1 MSNTNNIY
9 ERRSSLSSLS
19 APSLVGEEKR
29 TIEGLAIVYDE
40 ESEVMYDWW
49 EGRSFREIVHQGA
62 VTEELLRSSDVL
74 ALYEH
79 DRKQLLARSTNG
91 SGSLQLTITERGLQ
105 YSFEAPNTQL
115 GNDTLELLRRGDLRG
130 SSFLFGVKKGDTR
143 WEELSDGT
151 WLRHIDHFS
160 YIGDVSVVST
170 PAYPATTASA
180 ERSKRALDEERGL
193 PEPTEEPTPAP
204 VQEETT
210 PEEAPEPV
218 ARTPLAERA
227 LRWAGITKSNL

>member
-1 MSNTNNIY
+1 MSKTDNIY
-9 ERRSSLSSLS
+9 ERRSSHSALS
-19 APSLVGEEKR
+19 APSLVREEKR

-49 EGRSFREIVHQGA
+49 EDRSFREIVHQGA

-91 SGSLQLTITERGLQ
+91 NGSLQLTITERGLQ
-105 YSFEAPNTQL
+105 YRFEAPNTQL

-160 YIGDVSVVST
+160 YLGDVSVVST

-193 PEPTEEPTPAP
+193 PATEPTPSP
-204 VQEETT
+204 EPT
-210 PEEAPEPV
+210 PEPEP
-218 ARTPLAERA
+218 TPSPEATALSQLDQRA
-227 LRWAGITKSNL
+227 LLWADAKMSNH

>member
-1 MSNTNNIY
+1 MTENKIH
-9 ERRSSLSSLS
+9 EIRSSLSPL
-19 APSLVGEEKR
+19 AVPSLQSDEGRAIK
-29 TIEGLAIVYDE
+29 GLAIVYEE
-40 ESEVMYDWW
+40 ESEVLYDWW
-49 EGRSFREIVHQGA
+49 DDRAFREIIHKGA
-62 VTEELLRSSDVL
+62 VTEELLSSSDVL

-79 DRKQLLARSTNG
+79 NRSNLLARSTKG
-91 SGSLQLTITERGLQ
+91 VGSLQLTITDRGME
-105 YSFEAPNTQL
+105 YRFEAPNTQL

-130 SSFLFGVKKGDTR
+130 SSFLFGVEKGDTR

-151 WLRHIDHFS
+151 WLRHIDHIS
-160 YIGDVSVVST
+160 YLGDVSVVST

-180 ERSKRALDEERGL
+180 ELSMRALNEERGL
-193 PEPTEEPTPAP
+193 PEPTVEPTPEP

-227 LRWAGITKSNL
+227 LRWADITKSNL

>member
-1 MSNTNNIY
+1 MSKNKIL
-9 ERRSSLSSLS
+9 ELRSSSSELA
-19 APSLVGEEKR
+19 APSLQSEESR
-29 TIEGLAIVYDE
+29 TIEGLAIVYEE
-40 ESEVMYDWW
+40 ESEVLYDFLD
-49 EGRSFREIVHQGA
+49 GRAFREIVHKGA

-79 DRKQLLARSTNG
+79 DRTKLLARSTNG
-91 SGSLQLTITERGLQ
+91 EGSLHLSITDSGLL
-105 YSFEAPNTQL
+105 YRFDAPNTQL
-115 GNDTLELLRRGDLRG
+115 GNDTLELLRRGDLRS
-130 SSFLFGVKKGDTR
+130 SSFLFGVNKGDTH
-143 WEELSDGT
+143 WEKKEDGT

-193 PEPTEEPTPAP
+193 PEPSEEPTPEP

-227 LRWAGITKSNL
+227 LRWADITKSNL